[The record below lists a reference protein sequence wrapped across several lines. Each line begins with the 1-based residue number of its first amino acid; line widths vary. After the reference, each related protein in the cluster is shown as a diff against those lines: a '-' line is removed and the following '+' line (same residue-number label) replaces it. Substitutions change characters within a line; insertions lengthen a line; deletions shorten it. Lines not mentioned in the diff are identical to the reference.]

1 LKTYSRLGFEQCPE
15 RAIEGEK
22 VSTCGLRFTVVL
34 LAALMLVGLV
44 VVVVVERGRRGTPE
58 HHMIGH
64 SLANLPQRNENVI
77 QSMLNVYW

>member
-1 LKTYSRLGFEQCPE
+1 LGFEQCPE

-44 VVVVVERGRRGTPE
+44 VVVMVVERGRRKTPE

-64 SLANLPQRNENVI
+64 SLANLPQLNENVI
-77 QSMLNVYW
+77 QSRLIVYG